1 MSKAN
6 LDKKS
11 AEVAAMFDDVAPTY
25 DLTNAVLS
33 FGQDRRWRGI
43 VRDAVDPQSGQKIL
57 DLAAGTGASSV
68 AFAKPGV
75 KVIAG
80 DFSEGMLAV
89 GRKRH
94 PEIEFVFADATRL
107 PFKDAEF
114 DAVTISF
121 GLRNVENVKKAL
133 SEMHRVT
140 KPGGRIV
147 ICEFSKVTNPVL
159 KPFYNFYLNR
169 VLPAF
174 SRIASKTPEAYSY
187 LSESIVAWPSQ
198 QELGDKVVAAG
209 YEDVAYR
216 NLTFGI
222 VAVHVGFK
230 PEKVAA
236 KKPAAKKAAA
246 KKPAAKK
253 PAAKKAAK

>member
-1 MSKAN
+1 VSKAD
-6 LDKKS
+6 LAKKP
-11 AEVAAMFDDVAPTY
+11 AEVAAMFDDVAATY
-25 DLTNAVLS
+25 DLTNTLLS

-43 VRDAVDPQSGQKIL
+43 VRDAVDPQNGQKIL

-94 PEIEFVFADATRL
+94 PEIEFVFADATKL
-107 PFKDAEF
+107 PFKDNEF

-121 GLRNVENVKKAL
+121 GLRNVVDVNKAL

-147 ICEFSKVTNPVL
+147 ICEFSKVSNSALRPL
-159 KPFYNFYLNR
+159 YNFYLKR
-169 VLPAF
+169 ILPTL
-174 SRIASKTPEAYSY
+174 SSIGSKTPEAYGY
-187 LSESIVAWPSQ
+187 LSESILAWPDQ
-198 QELGDKVVAAG
+198 YELGQKITKAG
-209 YEDVAYR
+209 YRDVQFR
-216 NLTFGI
+216 NLTFGV
-222 VAVHVGFK
+222 VAVHRGL
-230 PEKVAA
+230 KVAP
-236 KKPAAKKAAA
+236 KKPAAKPVAKKADT
-246 KKPAAKK
+246 KPAAKS
-253 PAAKKAAK
+253 AAKKSAK